1 MSRKGL
7 IFMSTAQV
15 LVVED
20 ENIVAKAIQSE
31 LNGMGYYVS
40 GIAASGEEAV
50 QKAAET
56 HPDVVL
62 MDIMLK
68 GQMDGIEAARHMRD
82 QFDIPVVFLSAYED
96 EATLDRARASE
107 PFGYLLKPYEER
119 ELHTTIEMALYKHRM
134 ERRLR
139 ESHEWLTATL
149 RSIDDAVIATDGR
162 LYVHFLNPGA
172 EKLTGWRHALAAGE
186 DLSEVCP
193 LHTEAGARLLEEV
206 AQRALRGGEA
216 VLLPPDTVLRARDGH
231 TTPIEGSVAPIHDD
245 EGNSTGLVL
254 VFRDI
259 SERRLIE
266 KIRRQSED
274 YLRHAHKMEAVSRL
288 AGGVAHD
295 FNNLLTAV
303 LGNTSLVLG
312 NLPRTDP
319 NIDFLVQVE
328 AAALRAAELVKQ
340 LLGFSG
346 RTSLWVE
353 PVSVNDCVR
362 NFQKTLPDIV
372 PASVRVETRLV
383 DNVWPVHGDPAQL
396 GEVLV
401 NLCFNARDAMPKG
414 GTLRLETE
422 NVVISEEYLR
432 HCLQAQP
439 GEHVRIRVQDTGC
452 GIPAH
457 LQSRVFEPFFS
468 TKEPGQGAG
477 LGLAL
482 VFGIVQQHHG
492 WIDLASEV
500 DQGTMI
506 DIYLPRYWQKE
517 ALPVEPPPPPPKRS
531 AAETILLA
539 DDEPLIRNL
548 ARTILQRCGYQVLVA
563 DDGLQAV
570 DLFRRDRQR
579 IDLVILD
586 LTMPRLSGED
596 ALRQMI
602 DIDPSVRVL
611 FSSGY
616 FAEHVTARGEH
627 ILGFLGKPYRQ
638 DELLR
643 SVREALEQIKSERVR
658 GEAVANGEPGA

>member
-1 MSRKGL
+1 MSN
-7 IFMSTAQV
+7 AQV

-31 LNGMGYYVS
+31 LNSMGYYVS

-62 MDIMLK
+62 MDVMLK
-68 GQMDGIEAARHMRD
+68 GEMDGIEAAKHMRE
-82 QFDIPVVFLSAYED
+82 QFDIPVVFLTAYED
-96 EATLDRARASE
+96 EATLGRARATE

-119 ELHTTIEMALYKHRM
+119 ELHTTIEMALYKHRT

-139 ESHEWLTATL
+139 ESHEWLAATL

-162 LYVHFLNPGA
+162 LFVHFLNPSA
-172 EKLTGWRHALAAGE
+172 EKLTGWRQALAAGE
-186 DLSEVCP
+186 DLNDVCR
-193 LHTEAGARLLEEV
+193 LHTESGARPLEEAV
-206 AQRALRGGEA
+206 QRALRGGTA
-216 VLLPPDTVLRARDGH
+216 VPLPADSLLTARDGQ
-231 TTPIEGSVAPIHDD
+231 PIPVEGTVAPIYDD
-245 EGNSTGLVL
+245 EGNSSGLVL
-254 VFRDI
+254 VLRDI

-295 FNNLLTAV
+295 FNNLLTAI
-303 LGNTSLVLG
+303 LGNTSLVLA

-328 AAALRAAELVKQ
+328 SAALRAAEQVKQ

-362 NFQKTLPDIV
+362 QFEKTLPEIV
-372 PASVRVETRLV
+372 GAKVNAASQLEDAL
-383 DNVWPVHGDPAQL
+383 WPVHGDPAQL
-396 GEVLV
+396 REILV
-401 NLCFNARDAMPKG
+401 NLCLNARDAMPNG
-414 GTLRLETE
+414 GNLRIETA
-422 NVVISEEYLR
+422 NVVISEDYLR
-432 HCLQAQP
+432 RCLQAQP
-439 GEHVRIRVQDTGC
+439 GEYIRLRVQDTGC
-452 GIPAH
+452 GIPPA

-492 WIDLASEV
+492 WIDLNSEV
-500 DQGTMI
+500 DQGTTV

-517 ALPVEPPPPPPKRS
+517 LVPVEPPPPPPRRG

-548 ARTILQRCGYQVLVA
+548 ARTILQRCGYHVLVA
-563 DDGLQAV
+563 DDGQQAV
-570 DLFRRDRQR
+570 ELYHRERQR

-596 ALRQMI
+596 ALRRMI
-602 DIDPSVRVL
+602 EIDPSVRVL

-616 FAEHVTARGEH
+616 FADHVTARGEH

-643 SVREALEQIKSERVR
+643 SIREALDQVKDERAKH
-658 GEAVANGEPGA
+658 EAVAK